1 MRRFGATVA
10 VAAVGVCLA
19 GCTVTA
25 DPQAA
30 ESPPAVRIDPA
41 VVPSESRPL
50 APILPTAE
58 ELSDLL
64 GTAGF
69 TGPLVDGGAD
79 ALLAGITDAA
89 ASPPECVGPAY
100 RLQKSVYGTGPV
112 RGVAS
117 RSWAGGS
124 GEQPTMSGFFGVVRF
139 ATPTDAEAFFA
150 AAADTWYRC
159 NGQTLVLD
167 QRGGG
172 ASRITGVTV
181 DHAGEHAVVSAVVM
195 RDTGTA
201 MQRALGVA
209 RDYVVDIEITDGEI
223 TDELTGGAAAGDTR
237 GAVAVADLMLRKIG

>member
-1 MRRFGATVA
+1 ERQEIGSRKTRSRTETDAGGRNRGRRPAWGKRPQRRRGRVIEEYGECAGSRCAGSVPGDGMRRFGATVA

-79 ALLAGITDAA
+79 ALLA
-89 ASPPECVGPAY
+89 
-100 RLQKSVYGTGPV
+100 
-112 RGVAS
+112 
-117 RSWAGGS
+117 
-124 GEQPTMSGFFGVVRF
+124 
-139 ATPTDAEAFFA
+139 
-150 AAADTWYRC
+150 
-159 NGQTLVLD
+159 
-167 QRGGG
+167 
-172 ASRITGVTV
+172 
-181 DHAGEHAVVSAVVM
+181 
-195 RDTGTA
+195 
-201 MQRALGVA
+201 
-209 RDYVVDIEITDGEI
+209 
-223 TDELTGGAAAGDTR
+223 
-237 GAVAVADLMLRKIG
+237 